1 MKGWTETTLSEV
13 ADIIPGYAFK
23 GTDFG
28 KCGVPV
34 IKIKDICPPKVDFS
48 NIEYVDIKKYK
59 QKNIEKVRVFE
70 NDFVVAMTG
79 ATIGK
84 IGKIYSSEEAYIN
97 QRVAK
102 IRPKNFV
109 DWNYIYYNINSS
121 EFYQHIQNNIDSH
134 SAQENISTTS
144 IGRYSL
150 QLPNLDEQRTIAAVL
165 SSLDDKIDLLH
176 RQNATLEAMAE
187 ALFRQWFVVEAKD
200 EWEEKPLLHYVKL
213 IGGGTP
219 KTSVKGY
226 WGGRIPWLSGGDI
239 AGAHKSFVLNSEKTI
254 SEDGIN
260 NSSAKLLPK
269 FATILTAR
277 GTVGKFC
284 LLGTS
289 MAYSQTNY
297 GILPADDES
306 YFFTFLLV
314 DHLIKE
320 LQMAAYGS
328 VFDTITTQTFEE
340 VKLALPSVDDILKF
354 EGQVT
359 SFFSKMFAN
368 QTQIRTLE
376 KLRDT
381 LLPKLMSGEVRVD
394 F

>member
-200 EWEEKPLLHYVKL
+200 EWEACALGDILQFNYGKALSERNR
-213 IGGGTP
+213 
-219 KTSVKGY
+219 KGY
-226 WGGRIPWLSGGDI
+226 GFPVVGSSGVVGYHNEFIVTGPGLVTGRKGTLGE
-239 AGAHKSFVLNSEKTI
+239 VL
-254 SEDGIN
+254 
-260 NSSAKLLPK
+260 
-269 FATILTAR
+269 
-277 GTVGKFC
+277 
-284 LLGTS
+284 
-289 MAYSQTNY
+289 
-297 GILPADDES
+297 
-306 YFFTFLLV
+306 
-314 DHLIKE
+314 LIKE
-320 LQMAAYGS
+320 NFYPIDTTFYITSKLNFFAIYYFYFLLKIMNFGEMNSDSAVPGLNRDAAHSLEIRNAPTELIMRY
-328 VFDTITTQTFEE
+328 E
-340 VKLALPSVDDILKF
+340 DIVANLFQKIH
-354 EGQVT
+354 
-359 SFFSKMFAN
+359 SN